1 MTLFGNLTQNGSQNR
16 SGSQNGNGSQNGTD
30 EDAIFS
36 IYGDPHRMFVQ
47 AMMSRSII
55 SATEFT
61 ALFELIFK
69 KRNIQMRLGNIGE
82 RQKTFILTCNKMLED
97 KCNMKILKVL
107 DEESSR
113 RISFLVLTN
122 RADRSK
128 DTNKLTIK
136 GNEN

>member
-1 MTLFGNLTQNGSQNR
+1 
-16 SGSQNGNGSQNGTD
+16 
-30 EDAIFS
+30 
-36 IYGDPHRMFVQ
+36 MFVQ

-55 SATEFT
+55 SATEFN

-69 KRNIQMRLGNIGE
+69 KCNVEMRLGNIGD
-82 RQKTFILTCNKMLED
+82 RQKAFILSCNKMLED

-113 RISFLVLTN
+113 RISYLILTN
-122 RADRSK
+122 RSDRSK